1 MTLAR
6 LLLAALLICSLP
18 AFSQDQQLNTSQ
30 IPSSPISSAMT
41 SAVTSKNAAVAPS
54 EPWNIFPNLPADL
67 RSDSKERIRVDQ
79 FRYDP
84 DTFDFRTGRSKW
96 EPKTRELRLGTR
108 PDGDTT
114 CYAIRSYVVAR
125 DSKDSDSTHPAG
137 YSTCQRASRYH
148 LKTTVGEPAPAK

>member
-18 AFSQDQQLNTSQ
+18 AFSQDQKSNASQ
-30 IPSSPISSAMT
+30 IPGSAIS
-41 SAVTSKNAAVAPS
+41 SAVTSKDSVVGPA
-54 EPWNIFPNLPADL
+54 EPWKTFPSPPADL
-67 RSDSKERIRVDQ
+67 RSDSKDQIRVDQ

-84 DTFDFRTGRSKW
+84 NTFDFRTGRSKW
-96 EPKTRELRLGTR
+96 EPKTDVMISRLDTHL
-108 PDGDTT
+108 DGDTT

-148 LKTTVGEPAPAK
+148 LKTTVGESAPAER